1 MILSFFENYAD
12 DFMMDYKNRLLKLVT
27 NGMITEYQY
36 THFLNRG
43 ITMINPEK
51 LGLDHLSKFLPH
63 IAIATSNNYV
73 EKMKIPYQATSFVG
87 AKIRPTL
94 KSIYAYKLS
103 GKPAGGVPLLTANR
117 KALGDNLFASTHRI
131 LLGAKGILVSAANLM
146 VNQTHIWDW
155 QFFGN
160 RLKISHRNLYSDLI
174 QLNKKVNPSNTRYQ
188 IVTARSKGTFKKLN
202 IIDNFEKRR
211 IAVLDPNNGVKV
223 IFVTNQEGYEYAA
236 KKIRPSEAVEYIVT
250 GKNFDIFEGM
260 VQLKRHYGIDVLLN
274 DGGRQMSNGLRDVGL
289 VAEERITLEP
299 YPGPKIFPSLD
310 EIDPT
315 SIMAAS
321 GTGLDGGELEGTIR
335 INSTPIGRER
345 ANVYAYP
352 LDDKKVLN

>member
-1 MILSFFENYAD
+1 
-12 DFMMDYKNRLLKLVT
+12 
-27 NGMITEYQY
+27 
-36 THFLNRG
+36 
-43 ITMINPEK
+43 
-51 LGLDHLSKFLPH
+51 
-63 IAIATSNNYV
+63 
-73 EKMKIPYQATSFVG
+73 
-87 AKIRPTL
+87 
-94 KSIYAYKLS
+94 
-103 GKPAGGVPLLTANR
+103 
-117 KALGDNLFASTHRI
+117 
-131 LLGAKGILVSAANLM
+131 M

-260 VQLKRHYGIDVLLN
+260 VQ
-274 DGGRQMSNGLRDVGL
+274 
-289 VAEERITLEP
+289 A
-299 YPGPKIFPSLD
+299 
-310 EIDPT
+310 
-315 SIMAAS
+315 
-321 GTGLDGGELEGTIR
+321 
-335 INSTPIGRER
+335 
-345 ANVYAYP
+345 
-352 LDDKKVLN
+352 